1 MSVNICLDDN
11 LLDVVIDALTK
22 KMGSI
27 NTLSILS
34 KSKTEKMER
43 EYKCCEKALDVM
55 LAAKD
60 SINAANV
67 MAMEKS

>member
-27 NTLSILS
+27 NTCSILS
-34 KSKTEKMER
+34 KTKTEKMER
-43 EYKCCEKALDVM
+43 EYKCCERALDIM
-55 LAAKD
+55 LTAKD
-60 SINAANV
+60 SVSAASV

>member
-22 KMGSI
+22 KMGTI
-27 NTLSILS
+27 NTFSILT
-34 KSKTEKMER
+34 KTKNEKMDE
-43 EYKCCEKALDVM
+43 EYKRCERALDIM
-55 LAAKD
+55 LTAKD
-60 SINAANV
+60 SVSAASV

>member
-27 NTLSILS
+27 NTCSILS
-34 KSKTEKMER
+34 KVKTEKMDR
-43 EYKCCEKALDVM
+43 EYKCCERALDVM
-55 LAAKD
+55 LAAKE
-60 SINAANV
+60 SIGAASV